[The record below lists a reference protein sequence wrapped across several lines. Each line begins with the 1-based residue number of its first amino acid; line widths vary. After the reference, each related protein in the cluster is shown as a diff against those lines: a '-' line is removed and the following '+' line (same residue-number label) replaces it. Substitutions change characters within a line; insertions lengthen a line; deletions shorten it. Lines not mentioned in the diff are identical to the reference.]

1 MDMDMEITTKGQT
14 DGRSKDGH
22 FIGRKSRGRI
32 NLILTVITG
41 NPNE

>member
-1 MDMDMEITTKGQT
+1 MDMEIATKGQT
-14 DGRSKDGH
+14 DGRSTYGH
-22 FIGRKSRGRI
+22 FIGRKSRDRI